1 MKKRPDSIRRVGLVA
16 NTEKPECR
24 PLLGEAVRL
33 LTERGIEVMAD
44 AATRR
49 LGALRVAGFRNTA
62 ALARGAD
69 LLLVFGGDGTIL
81 RVAREIAGSSTPLL
95 GIHVG
100 RLGFL
105 AGVTATELPAA
116 IAQIVRGDYRIESR
130 PLMSAERTPRRGGRP
145 LRALNDFVFT
155 RGDVSR
161 MIELEVAVDGEDLT
175 RYRCD
180 GLIVSS
186 ATGST
191 AYSLAAG
198 GAIVSPSARVFTL
211 TPICPLTLSNRSVI
225 VDLDS
230 TVVVRVTTSKLQTHL
245 TADGQVAVQLRVG
258 DEVAIR
264 RAPEDVRLLRLGGSS
279 FFRTLRQKLH
289 WSGSHA

>member
-1 MKKRPDSIRRVGLVA
+1 LKKRSESIRRVGLVA

-24 PLLGEAVRL
+24 PLLGEAARL
-33 LTERGIEVMAD
+33 LAERGIEVMAE
-44 AATRR
+44 AATLR
-49 LGALRVAGFRNTA
+49 LGGLRVPRFRTVA
-62 ALARGAD
+62 TLARSAD

-81 RVAREIAGSSTPLL
+81 RVAREIAGCCTPLL

-105 AGVTATELPAA
+105 AGVTAAELPAA
-116 IAQIVRGDYRIESR
+116 IAQIVRGDYRIETR
-130 PLMSAERTPRRGGRP
+130 PLMAAERTPRRGTRS

-161 MIELEVAVDGEDLT
+161 MIELEVAVDGETLT

-198 GAIVSPSARVFTL
+198 GAIVSPSAQVFTI

-225 VDLDS
+225 VNLDS
-230 TVVVRVTTSKLQTHL
+230 TVVVRVVTSKLQTHL
-245 TADGQVAVQLRVG
+245 TADGQVAVQLRAGDVVG
-258 DEVAIR
+258 IR
-264 RAPEDVRLLRLGGSS
+264 RAPDDVRLLRLGGSS

>member
-1 MKKRPDSIRRVGLVA
+1 MKKRSDAIRRVGLIA

-33 LTERGIEVMAD
+33 LAERGIEVMAD

-49 LGALRVAGFRNTA
+49 LGRLRIPRFRNTA

-81 RVAREIAGSSTPLL
+81 RVAREIAGCSTPLL

-105 AGVTATELPAA
+105 AGVTAAELPAA

-130 PLMSAERTPRRGGRP
+130 PLMSAERSPRRGGRA

-230 TVVVRVTTSKLQTHL
+230 TVVVRVTTGKLQTHL
-245 TADGQVAVQLRVG
+245 TADGQVAVQLQVG